1 MRKSQRQHAF
11 SWLGLILST
20 IVLAVFGFISVMAT
34 LSYNDCKELQTV
46 IDKGII
52 VEGEIVALEYSSG
65 VKYGSGSIYY
75 IKYQYVDEDG
85 IIYESYCGRG
95 DHRTV
100 DEARKLIGEKVEIYI
115 GLSGSGQPLTRPVS
129 YGTEVDVT
137 NAIIVMS
144 GCYSAIVLYII
155 AIILYCLFFYNKL
168 PFQKKKSDKKEN
180 FS

>member
-85 IIYESYCGRG
+85 KELASRNAQS
-95 DHRTV
+95 
-100 DEARKLIGEKVEIYI
+100 EQQ
-115 GLSGSGQPLTRPVS
+115 SGNGNKSG
-129 YGTEVDVT
+129 
-137 NAIIVMS
+137 N
-144 GCYSAIVLYII
+144 
-155 AIILYCLFFYNKL
+155 
-168 PFQKKKSDKKEN
+168 KKSDNYFGK
-180 FS
+180 